1 MPMPACPH
9 KLFASAALRLTIRPS
24 ALPRPPRILS
34 MLWAVDYQQHLDP
47 LARFG
52 VPWSSVWSTIFAGLP
67 VLVLFYLLVPRRWP
81 APRAGAAAALCALV
95 VAATVYGMPTV
106 MAILAFLHGAAFG
119 LLPVG
124 WTIFNSMLLYNVT
137 VETGHFAGVR
147 RSVAA
152 LSVDARLQPLLI
164 RFPFVPFPPTA
175 PARVPPVAPP

>member
-106 MAILAFLHGAAFG
+106 MAILAFLHGAPFG
-119 LLPVG
+119 LVPVG
-124 WTIFNSMLLYNVT
+124 WTIFNAMLLYHVT
-137 VETGHFAGVR
+137 VETAQVSAGA
-147 RSVAA
+147 RSV
-152 LSVDARLQPLLI
+152 
-164 RFPFVPFPPTA
+164 
-175 PARVPPVAPP
+175 PARPRGARSPAARHGCAPYP